1 MELHHQSNILKMSL
15 IEFPSEQSDGGNQNS
30 LIRLVVILGPTA
42 VGKTEISIQ
51 LAERFAGEI
60 VSADSRLFYRG
71 MDIGTAKPSAEDR
84 ERVPHHLIDVA
95 DPDEIWSLA
104 LFQTEA
110 NKAIRDIYLKQH
122 LPFLVGGTG
131 QFIRSI
137 IEGWSVPPV
146 EPNPRLREALTL
158 LSKKIGPTQLHNKL
172 TILDPQAARNIDPT
186 NVRRTI
192 RAMEVIYS
200 TGIRFSEQRKSG
212 DIQYNSLIIGL
223 TCPRVD
229 LYQRIDERISSMI
242 AAGFVE
248 EVRQLLDRGYSAEL
262 PTMSAIGYSE
272 IAAFIQGRITLEDA
286 ITLMKRRTRDF
297 VRRQANWFKESDPQI
312 HWFTTGKETVD
323 AMGELIFNWLIAVY

>member
-1 MELHHQSNILKMSL
+1 MSL
-15 IEFPSEQSDGGNQNS
+15 IEFPNGYSDNTKQNS
-30 LIRLVVILGPTA
+30 LIPLVVIIGPTA

-51 LAERFAGEI
+51 LAERFNGEI

-71 MDIGTAKPSAEDR
+71 MNIGTAKPTIEDR
-84 ERVPHHLIDVA
+84 LRVTHHLIDVA
-95 DPDEIWSLA
+95 NPDEIWSLA

-110 NKAIRDIYLKQH
+110 NKAIRDIHLKQH

-158 LSKKIGPTQLHNKL
+158 WSKNIGPTQFHNKL
-172 TILDPQAARNIDPT
+172 TILDPQAARSIDPT

-192 RAMEVIYS
+192 RALEVIYS
-200 TGIRFSEQRKSG
+200 TGIRFSEQKKSG
-212 DIQYNSLIIGL
+212 DIHYHSLILGL
-223 TCPRVD
+223 TCSRVD

-242 AAGFVE
+242 EAGFVE
-248 EVRQLLDRGYSAEL
+248 EVQRLLDQGYSAEL
-262 PTMSAIGYSE
+262 PTMSAIGYRE
-272 IAAFIQGRITLEDA
+272 IVSFIQGKISLDDA

-312 HWFTTGKETVD
+312 NWFTTGKETVD
-323 AMGELIFNWLIAVY
+323 AMGELIIKWLTALN